1 MLSEAEGIQWFSFD
15 VGEEGRSAIQITSIS
30 YDKERNEFTVAWDTR
45 IPGPFLIEL
54 GTAAD
59 LAVITSQVNF
69 LPEVLAAGITESP
82 ITVRVPAALVN
93 EPQLFLRVYED
104 AQ

>member
-1 MLSEAEGIQWFSFD
+1 MAWEA
-15 VGEEGRSAIQITSIS
+15 T
-30 YDKERNEFTVAWDTR
+30 

-54 GTAAD
+54 GTATD
-59 LAVITSQVNF
+59 LAAITPQVNI

-82 ITVRVPAALVN
+82 ITVRVPSNLVG

-104 AQ
+104 SQ